1 MCKPVLIMTN
11 CMVHVWCNS
20 CFPVVPTGPD
30 HQLLCHK
37 PAVARH
43 PHPTECELFSPLD
56 LWFYT

>member
-56 LWFYT
+56 L